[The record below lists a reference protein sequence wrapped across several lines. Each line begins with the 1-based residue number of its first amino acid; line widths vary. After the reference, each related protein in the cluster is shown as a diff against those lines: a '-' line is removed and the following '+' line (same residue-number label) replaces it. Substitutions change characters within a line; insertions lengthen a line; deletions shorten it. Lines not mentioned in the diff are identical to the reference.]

1 MAVITDRRRH
11 VVEELGLIASVR
23 DATDAPIHVIAIQ
36 RIDIRGSNN
45 VQRLVCEQKRHTINR
60 LASQINN

>member
-11 VVEELGLIASVR
+11 AVEELGLIASVR
-23 DATDAPIHVIAIQ
+23 DATDATIHVIAIQ

-45 VQRLVCEQKRHTINR
+45 VQRLVC
-60 LASQINN
+60 

>member
-45 VQRLVCEQKRHTINR
+45 MQRLV
-60 LASQINN
+60 

>member
-45 VQRLVCEQKRHTINR
+45 MQRLVCEQKRHTISR
-60 LASQINN
+60 LASPINN